1 MTETFDAKALAEAM
15 APLVRLELTPE
26 RRGPVLMHLEIA
38 AGLAAKLDDFP
49 LDDEAE
55 PAPVYVP

>member
-1 MTETFDAKALAEAM
+1 MTFDPEALIDAVKPLLGLDVSEA
-15 APLVRLELTPE
+15 ARPGVKLN
-26 RRGPVLMHLEIA
+26 LEIA
-38 AGLAAKLDDFP
+38 ARLSRLVMDFP

>member
-1 MTETFDAKALAEAM
+1 MTFDPDALIDASQPLLDLYVSEA
-15 APLVRLELTPE
+15 ARPGVKLN
-26 RRGPVLMHLEIA
+26 LEIA
-38 AGLAAKLDDFP
+38 ARLSKLVMEFP

>member
-1 MTETFDAKALAEAM
+1 MTFDADALIDAAQ
-15 APLVRLELTPE
+15 PLLDLTLSE
-26 RRGPVLMHLEIA
+26 VSRSGVKLNLEIA
-38 AGLAAKLDDFP
+38 ARLAKLVMDFP

>member
-1 MTETFDAKALAEAM
+1 MTFDADALIDAVQ
-15 APLVRLELTPE
+15 PLLDLTLSEVSRP
-26 RRGPVLMHLEIA
+26 GVKLNLEIA
-38 AGLAAKLDDFP
+38 ARLAKGVMDFP

>member
-1 MTETFDAKALAEAM
+1 MNFDADAYIDASL
-15 APLVRLELTPE
+15 PLLDLTVSEGARP
-26 RRGPVLMHLEIA
+26 GVKLNLEIA
-38 AGLAAKLDDFP
+38 ARLSRLVLDWP